1 MSSLARDRHS
11 EEELSQL
18 ATFPTFGASS
28 SDQYIS
34 DYNIWGIGGPHH
46 SMPLESYGHLIEWG
60 DVKAQA
66 LVQNGRT
73 SAVQLDRFH
82 KIQFSTDDLDL
93 FFAT

>member
-1 MSSLARDRHS
+1 MSSSLARDRHS
-11 EEELSQL
+11 EDELSQL

-66 LVQNGRT
+66 LVQMGEPALYNWIVSIRSSLALMT
-73 SAVQLDRFH
+73 
-82 KIQFSTDDLDL
+82 
-93 FFAT
+93 